1 MSMNV
6 GKNPISL
13 FSETCF
19 PTQPETEKRK
29 RNRNR
34 NKKSLRSTEKQGNHE
49 VEQVVLID

>member
-19 PTQPETEKRK
+19 PTQHETEKRK

-34 NKKSLRSTEKQGNHE
+34 NKKACA
-49 VEQVVLID
+49 VLKNKVIMKLSKWF